1 MSNINIEEIVKFRNS
16 LANLSLEELNKKKAE
31 LQDKIAKMIMDSDVT
46 MQIAIVEAQIK
57 ERGKQYGEINTSTN
71 C

>member
-1 MSNINIEEIVKFRNS
+1 MNIEDITKFRDS
-16 LANLSLEELNKKKAE
+16 LANLSIDQLKEKRDELRE
-31 LQDKIAKMIMDSDVT
+31 KIAKMIMDSDVT
-46 MQIAIVEAQIK
+46 MQIAIVEAQIQ